1 MEAIKAVWDLFQ
13 NEILG
18 MAWLKRLI
26 VTALNALGLDT
37 NGKIGGSVS
46 FFIYDMIK
54 IMVLLCVLIF
64 VISYIQSYFPPRL
77 PRTPL
82 HL

>member
-37 NGKIGGSVS
+37 DGKIGGSVS

-54 IMVLLCVLIF
+54 IIN
-64 VISYIQSYFPPRL
+64 
-77 PRTPL
+77 
-82 HL
+82 